1 MWWPSS
7 IKLLL
12 LVVAVDIIDGS
23 GFGGSREGEQQ
34 QLTNSYQDSVS
45 PGDLAKALAALNATM
60 SGQIVDLRAQVADL
74 RSQLH
79 PEARDGAKKPGNAGT
94 NRMPEQEQPPLHVH
108 GVHVAADSQQAKPLP
123 LAATCS
129 AGGPAESCEENRF
142 GFVCSPFNGGEPC
155 CTCKFNCT
163 PVVTRMIACTAKTGS
178 VMYGAC
184 TPTCVATPSLT
195 SLDPLPHPRLSHLP
209 RLFARYDNF
218 RKALCATL
226 PDDCVWLSPMGGAAG
241 LNRFLEP
248 GTTLQGTQWPQLV
261 PGVADYRLLVSIRDP
276 FKWLVSSYLFYGL
289 RGQVR

>member
-1 MWWPSS
+1 VIQLALHSSCPDTFGPTLYQHARDYQISTMWWPSS
-7 IKLLL
+7 IKFVL

-184 TPTCVATPSLT
+184 TPTSAATPSLT
-195 SLDPLPHPRLSHLP
+195 SLDPLSHTRPSPPPRRTCRACSQ
-209 RLFARYDNF
+209 
-218 RKALCATL
+218 
-226 PDDCVWLSPMGGAAG
+226 
-241 LNRFLEP
+241 
-248 GTTLQGTQWPQLV
+248 GTTTSERHCAPRSPTTASGCHRWAAP
-261 PGVADYRLLVSIRDP
+261 PA
-276 FKWLVSSYLFYGL
+276 
-289 RGQVR
+289 